1 MKSPQFGMK
10 CADMG
15 MKCAKFGMKLRSGYE
30 TKLEAYEKNLSGT
43 TRVNFMPPHVFH
55 TYLVY

>member
-1 MKSPQFGMK
+1 MIWAKIR
-10 CADMG
+10 

-43 TRVNFMPPHVFH
+43 TRVNFMPPRVFH